1 MDATIPYGRSI
12 FQTQYFKNLITD
24 SDSSQKSMYTN
35 YFYFFKILTRTLPKT
50 EKTMKNQGKFQK
62 VMKKGVFLNFEDVP
76 IGILKK

>member
-1 MDATIPYGRSI
+1 
-12 FQTQYFKNLITD
+12 
-24 SDSSQKSMYTN
+24 
-35 YFYFFKILTRTLPKT
+35 LPKT

>member
-12 FQTQYFKNLITD
+12 FQTHYFKNLITD

-76 IGILKK
+76 IGI